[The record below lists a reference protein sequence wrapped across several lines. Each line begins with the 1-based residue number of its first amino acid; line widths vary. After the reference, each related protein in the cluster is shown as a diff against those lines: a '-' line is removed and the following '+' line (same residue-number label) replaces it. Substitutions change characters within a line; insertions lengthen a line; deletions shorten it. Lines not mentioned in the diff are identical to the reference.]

1 MKAFGHEAI
10 NVKINTQN
18 PLTRPTPTTP
28 REETQPVK
36 GPTPSGQQDP
46 GPSAATHLSQKATDA
61 SRDIDMTRVEEI
73 RDAIREGRLEIRAD
87 RIADSLIESL
97 SAESRGE

>member
-1 MKAFGHEAI
+1 M
-10 NVKINTQN
+10 KINSQN
-18 PLTRPTPTTP
+18 PLTRPTQTTP

-46 GPSAATHLSQKATDA
+46 GPSAATHLSQKASDA
-61 SRDIDMTRVEEI
+61 SRDVDTARVEEI
-73 RDAIREGRLEIRAD
+73 REAIRDGRLEIRAE

-97 SAESRGE
+97 SAENRGE

>member
-1 MKAFGHEAI
+1 M
-10 NVKINTQN
+10 KINSQN
-18 PLTRPTPTTP
+18 PLSRPTQTTP

-36 GPTPSGQQDP
+36 GATPSGQQQP

-61 SRDIDMTRVEEI
+61 SRDIDTARVEEI
-73 RDAIREGRLEIRAD
+73 REAIRDGRLEIRAD

>member
-1 MKAFGHEAI
+1 M
-10 NVKINTQN
+10 KINSQN
-18 PLTRPTPTTP
+18 PLTPPSKTTP

-36 GPTPSGQQDP
+36 GTTPPGQQDP

-61 SRDIDMTRVEEI
+61 SRDIDMARVDEI
-73 RDAIREGRLEIRAD
+73 REAIREGRLEIRAD

-97 SAESRGE
+97 SAENSGE